1 MRTGLSAAQLQC
13 CGIPQSAWTTLFR
26 EISEVRPTPSFLV
39 KNSGCQGGVGL
50 GGGGNT
56 HEQVP
61 AMHDALDPVSGQDWD
76 WLAPGPY
83 DVQQS
88 ASEEQPV
95 DPVVRQHVPG
105 SLVHPKRPASEP
117 VEQHVPYGCPLGMPH
132 TAPRPGHLH
141 EQVPAMHDALDPVS
155 GQDWDWLAPGPYD
168 VQQSASE
175 EQPVDP
181 VVRQHVPGSLVHPK
195 RPASEPV
202 EQHVPYGCWLDM
214 PHTAPR
220 PGPPHG
226 LGGGLGL
233 GGGRGGEGGGGKGR
247 NGLGGSGGLGLGG
260 GGLGLGLGGGLEGRG
275 GDSGR
280 SAHVLTNQNH
290 FIFSQS
296 PEQQSRA
303 LTEQNLPTGLQKVAF
318 GAVPGLLADT

>member
-1 MRTGLSAAQLQC
+1 LRTGLSAAQLQC

-56 HEQVP
+56 
-61 AMHDALDPVSGQDWD
+61 
-76 WLAPGPY
+76 
-83 DVQQS
+83 
-88 ASEEQPV
+88 
-95 DPVVRQHVPG
+95 
-105 SLVHPKRPASEP
+105 
-117 VEQHVPYGCPLGMPH
+117 
-132 TAPRPGHLH
+132 H